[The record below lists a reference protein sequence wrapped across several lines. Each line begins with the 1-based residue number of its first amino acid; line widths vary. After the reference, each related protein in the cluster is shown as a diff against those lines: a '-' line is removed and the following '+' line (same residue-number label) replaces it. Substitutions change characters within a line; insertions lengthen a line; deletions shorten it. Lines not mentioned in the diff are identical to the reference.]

1 MSQRLRES
9 IEGLARE
16 DRRFPA
22 DAYFLVFE
30 GLEHALSRLPSRRHV
45 APAEL
50 LAGIHSAAASQWGG
64 LADLVLDGWN
74 VRSTRDLA
82 ELVFRLVDRN
92 LLVAS
97 DTDTRAEFLSAGDL
111 RSGLREA
118 FDRELDAEPPRL
130 ARSR

>member
-16 DRRFPA
+16 DRKFPP

-30 GLEHALSRLPSRRHV
+30 GLEQALARLPTRRHV

-50 LAGIHSAAASQWGG
+50 LAGIHAAAAVQWGG
-64 LADLVLDGWN
+64 LADLVLGSWN
-74 VRSTRDLA
+74 VHSTHDLA
-82 ELVFRLVDRN
+82 ELVFRLVERN

-97 DTDTRAEFLSAGDL
+97 DSDTRAEFLAAGDL

-118 FDRELDAEPPRL
+118 FERELEAEPPRL
-130 ARSR
+130 SRSA